1 MHQETEGVQ
10 QSAKL
15 YFHIDTSRVSIIAF
29 LSPGEH
35 GGVGSGGVTK
45 GIRTKRDFLREIIR
59 KSDK

>member
-15 YFHIDTSRVSIIAF
+15 YFHIDTSRVSIIAL

-35 GGVGSGGVTK
+35 GGVGGGVTK